1 MNTKIPVIS
10 IIVIFSLKKYFEDIK
25 LKNISTCPNAL
36 TKDAW
41 IKVKAKNHDNV
52 AKNPANPAK
61 QLSNLLSLNFLN
73 SDLSKINR

>member
-1 MNTKIPVIS
+1 M
-10 IIVIFSLKKYFEDIK
+10 K
-25 LKNISTCPNAL
+25 LKNISTCPKAL
-36 TKDAW
+36 TKDAC
-41 IKVKAKNHDNV
+41 IKVKAKNQDNV

>member
-36 TKDAW
+36 TKDA
-41 IKVKAKNHDNV
+41 
-52 AKNPANPAK
+52 
-61 QLSNLLSLNFLN
+61 
-73 SDLSKINR
+73 